1 MVNKK
6 LLQKLNEKR
15 IINKRQ
21 VLWWQLGFEGRKVYN
36 EKDFNQNLKTI
47 SYEIQIRNW
56 ETGEITYEGE
66 KEYKVWTK
74 DEVPILFKNIN
85 LFGFDILCFITV
97 KPMSHRGRVGDGWY
111 TLKCNKKDKWPLSEF
126 HQPHIRGVVIE
137 KTKDFLFWNSFLL
150 GSISDWYQSSVFIP
164 KDKNIPKIIVDPINP
179 SKFYKNLIESGWSHG
194 RRPQKRPKKLEN
206 KDSLNIIPYYEFKKD
221 QPCLTLYPTP
231 LFKRKLD
238 FPIIIKNIPRKIPK
252 ILGTGYISFGINSE
266 EVFYWEIN
274 AQQERTARKSL
285 INRLGKIPRNI

>member
-15 IINKRQ
+15 IINKKQ

-36 EKDFNQNLKTI
+36 EEDFNQNLKTI

-66 KEYKVWTK
+66 KEYQVWTK
-74 DEVPILFKNIN
+74 DEVPILLRNIN
-85 LFGFDILCFITV
+85 LFGLDIPCFITV
-97 KPMSHRGRVGDGWY
+97 KPMSHLDGGGDGWHS
-111 TLKCNKKDKWPLSEF
+111 LKGCKEFKFPFSEF

-137 KTKDFLFWNSFLL
+137 ETKDFLFWNSFLL
-150 GSISDWYQSSVFIP
+150 GRISDWYQSSVFIP
-164 KDKNIPKIIVDPINP
+164 KDKNVPHIMIDPINP
-179 SKFYKNLIESGWSHG
+179 LKFYKNLIEGGWSHE
-194 RRPQKRPKKLEN
+194 RRPQKRPKKFEN
-206 KDSLNIIPYYEFKKD
+206 KNPFNIVPYYEFRKD
-221 QPCLTLYPTP
+221 QHCLTLYPAP

-252 ILGTGYISFGINSE
+252 ILGTGYIDIGINSE
-266 EVFYWEIN
+266 EVFYWEIDT
-274 AQQERTARKSL
+274 QQERTARKSL